1 MVNVYVNVLVQYV
14 DLFLA
19 ITGQILVLWTETI
32 PYLPMLEEKL
42 KIKKNKKRIKSKKQI

>member
-19 ITGQILVLWTETI
+19 ITGQILVYTCVCVSAVCMVIELCF
-32 PYLPMLEEKL
+32 M
-42 KIKKNKKRIKSKKQI
+42 